1 MGKVKVVSKNNQV
14 SVKVKSTKGEQLNQ
28 NMAELLSKTEA
39 EGFLPFYITSDGS
52 SFSAEYG
59 IAGYETA
66 KEFFKNRVI
75 DQHTFSVFMK
85 SSVKALSG
93 MSAYNMEYGNVLV
106 SMDTVL
112 VESTTGKALFMYYP
126 ADGYQNGLF
135 FNMFL
140 EDVLSMM
147 RIPANTDVSFM
158 VKLREFLKHPENMT
172 WDILDEYADSIDI
185 APVNRGVIPQQVY
198 QQAPFSPVSVQP
210 APAMYET
217 PVYSQPSVYSDPVQ
231 PSVQEQNNTYVNNN
245 QPEKIC
251 PVCGMHST
259 TPDALFCIGCGSRL
273 EAVVNTEEQNIESKE
288 ENIQVKICPSCGA
301 DNNLDSLFCS
311 ECGTRLNQEADHV
324 EAGKFDENVNLDEN
338 VGADEDEK
346 SEASPTMFIKNGRVV
361 DSVTGTDEIMN
372 IIIKDNIIEEVGHDI
387 SIDETDNV
395 TVIDAT
401 GLVVA
406 PGLMDTHV
414 HFRDPGFT
422 YKEDIITGAAA
433 AARGGF
439 TSVVCMAN
447 TKPAVDNIETLDYI
461 QKKGE
466 TTGIHVM
473 QTAAVT
479 KELKGTELVDMDAL
493 ADAGAVGFTD
503 DGIPI
508 MDEHVLTMAMK
519 KAAELDLP
527 ISLHEEDPE
536 FIIKSGV
543 NQGKVAE
550 QLGYGGASSTAEDVM
565 VARDCVLAL
574 HTGAS
579 VCIQHISSGNSV
591 ELVRTAKKLGADVH
605 AEATPHHF
613 TLTEDAVLKYG
624 TNARMNP
631 PLRTEDDRA
640 KIIEGI
646 KDGTIDMIVTDHAPH
661 SEEEKAKPLESAP
674 SGITGLETSLA
685 LGIKSLV
692 EPGHISLMKLM
703 ELMSKNPA
711 EFYRMVPGSVTKGA
725 PADLV
730 IFGEKETWT
739 VRKEDFASKASNSPF
754 IGWELP
760 GKVHYTICSGKIVYQ
775 V

>member
-1 MGKVKVVSKNNQV
+1 MGKVRVVSKNNQV

-28 NMAELLSKTEA
+28 NMAELLSKTEV

-66 KEFFKNRVI
+66 KDFFKNRVI

-217 PVYSQPSVYSDPVQ
+217 LVYSQPSVYSDPVQ

>member
-28 NMAELLSKTEA
+28 NMAELLSKTEV

-198 QQAPFSPVSVQP
+198 QQVPFSPVSVQP
-210 APAMYET
+210 AMYAT
-217 PVYSQPSVYSDPVQ
+217 PVYSQPPVYSDPVQ
-231 PSVQEQNNTYVNNN
+231 PAVQEENNTYVNSN

-273 EAVVNTEEQNIESKE
+273 EAVADTEEQDTENKE
-288 ENIQVKICPSCGA
+288 EDAQVKTCPSCGA
-301 DNNLDSLFCS
+301 DNNLDSLFCA
-311 ECGTRLNQEADHV
+311 ECGTRLDQET
-324 EAGKFDENVNLDEN
+324 EC
-338 VGADEDEK
+338 VGSDEDVK
-346 SEASPTMFIKNGRVV
+346 SETSPIMFIKNGRVV
-361 DSVTGTDEIMN
+361 DPVTGTDENMN

-387 SIDETDNV
+387 SIDETDTDNV
-395 TVIDAT
+395 TVIDAA

-479 KELKGTELVDMDAL
+479 KDLKGTELVDMEAL

-565 VARDCVLAL
+565 VARDCVIAL

-613 TLTEDAVLKYG
+613 TLTEDAVLMYG

-631 PLRTEDDRA
+631 PLRTEDDRV

-775 V
+775 A

>member
-1 MGKVKVVSKNNQV
+1 MGKVRVVSKNNQV
-14 SVKVKSTKGEQLNQ
+14 SVKVKSTKGEQLNHS
-28 NMAELLSKTEA
+28 MAELLSKTEV

-66 KEFFKNRVI
+66 KDFFKNRVI

-466 TTGIHVM
+466 TTGIHVI

>member
-1 MGKVKVVSKNNQV
+1 MGKVRVVSKNNQV
-14 SVKVKSTKGEQLNQ
+14 SVKVKSTKGEQLNHS
-28 NMAELLSKTEA
+28 MAELLSKTEV

-66 KEFFKNRVI
+66 KDFFKNRVI

-217 PVYSQPSVYSDPVQ
+217 LVYSQPSVYSDPVQ

-646 KDGTIDMIVTDHAPH
+646 EDGTIDMIVTDHAPH